1 MLKVPEIIGSVVWG
15 DLGGGRILFILTIAL
30 LKNKIV
36 VMILTYIDVL
46 VLACIQTHGVLSVLL
61 SMLQLFEPIFNMSL
75 MLIPSEWHFLQIL
88 HWLI

>member
-15 DLGGGRILFILTIAL
+15 DLGGGRVLFISTIAL

-36 VMILTYIDVL
+36 VTILTYIDVL

-61 SMLQLFEPIFNMSL
+61 SMSQLFEPAST
-75 MLIPSEWHFLQIL
+75 H
-88 HWLI
+88 H

>member
-1 MLKVPEIIGSVVWG
+1 MLKVPETIGCVVWG
-15 DLGGGRILFILTIAL
+15 DLGGERVLFISTIAL

-61 SMLQLFEPIFNMSL
+61 SMSQLFELIFNMSL
-75 MLIPSEWHFLQIL
+75 MLIPSE
-88 HWLI
+88 